1 MSKRRS
7 GTVMMACGLVLILS
21 AAALTGYNL
30 WEEREASASVMQV
43 LEQLQTL
50 DTPSAKPPAEQRPLK
65 EEEVVPDYLLDPT
78 MEMPVREISG
88 WEYIGTLEIPALE
101 KSLPIIS
108 RWSYPALKVS
118 PSRYSGSAY
127 TDDLIIAGH
136 NYQSHFSG
144 LSQLKHGDALSFTDM
159 DGNKFLYEVV
169 LVETLR
175 PTDLDVLTGEDWD
188 LTMFTCTPGGRA
200 RVTVRC
206 ERQDTTVFS

>member
-43 LEQLQTL
+43 LEQLQTP

-118 PSRYSGSAY
+118 PSRYSTSS
-127 TDDLIIAGH
+127 TRL
-136 NYQSHFSG
+136 
-144 LSQLKHGDALSFTDM
+144 LL
-159 DGNKFLYEVV
+159 
-169 LVETLR
+169 
-175 PTDLDVLTGEDWD
+175 
-188 LTMFTCTPGGRA
+188 
-200 RVTVRC
+200 
-206 ERQDTTVFS
+206 